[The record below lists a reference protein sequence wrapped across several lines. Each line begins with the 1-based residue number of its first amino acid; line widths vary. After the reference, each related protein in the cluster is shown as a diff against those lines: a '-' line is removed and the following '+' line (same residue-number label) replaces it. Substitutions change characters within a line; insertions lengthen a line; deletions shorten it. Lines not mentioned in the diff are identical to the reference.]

1 VKEKGPVAPVGSDGE
16 DRRCANLLNVDA
28 PRCDSRID

>member
-1 VKEKGPVAPVGSDGE
+1 MVFVGSDGE
-16 DRRCANLLNVDA
+16 DGRCANLLNVDA